1 MEQTLTELQ
10 SKYAY
15 GIGKRLPSAL
25 RQSQASFIAIEP
37 AGKDEL
43 ALMRATHA
51 EEMNTLRAQFRH
63 VLSRAFNACRCSFKF
78 QRMLAASSPSVDSVR
93 PRAARALRAVVC
105 AAQQSRNDWL
115 RTPLSR
121 KP

>member
-1 MEQTLTELQ
+1 MKRTLHTMEQTLTELQ

-63 VLSRAFNACRCSFKF
+63 VLSRAL
-78 QRMLAASSPSVDSVR
+78 LAAAPSSSSACWQRVALPWIQFILELHAHCAR
-93 PRAARALRAVVC
+93 WCAQRNRAE
-105 AAQQSRNDWL
+105 
-115 RTPLSR
+115 TIG
-121 KP
+121 

>member
-1 MEQTLTELQ
+1 MVPWCTERNYASEQGGADVLLAKQSDVKRTLHTMEQTLTELQ

-25 RQSQASFIAIEP
+25 RQSRASFIAIEP

-51 EEMNTLRAQFRH
+51 EEMSTLRAQFRQ
-63 VLSRAFNACRCSFKF
+63 VLSRA
-78 QRMLAASSPSVDSVR
+78 LPAASPS
-93 PRAARALRAVVC
+93 C
-105 AAQQSRNDWL
+105 AG
-115 RTPLSR
+115 T
-121 KP
+121 